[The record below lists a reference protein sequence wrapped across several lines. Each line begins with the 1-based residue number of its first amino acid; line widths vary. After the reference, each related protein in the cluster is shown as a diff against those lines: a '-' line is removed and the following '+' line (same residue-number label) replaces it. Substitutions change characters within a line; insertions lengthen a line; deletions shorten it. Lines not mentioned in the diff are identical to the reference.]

1 MFALEICLSFIL
13 PLQKCSDKY
22 EVRRKIGSS
31 FNKSLFLFQ
40 VNVFL
45 DKNVRLSLCKVFMVL
60 VILFPLNGLNGEV

>member
-1 MFALEICLSFIL
+1 MKLEEKLVL
-13 PLQKCSDKY
+13 
-22 EVRRKIGSS
+22 V